1 MAIKEFKGKYF
12 FLSNFY
18 TSPVPL
24 GGIIFPTGE
33 HAFQAAKCINS
44 DDVEKIAKAN
54 TPSAA
59 KALGRRVHMRP
70 DWEDVKYGVML
81 EVVRAKFYADYG
93 LAKGRPDEKEIVVV
107 HGAARGADRMA
118 KRFVDQAVSYFRTHG
133 TTIRQEPHPVTEAEW
148 ARFKGYAG
156 N

>member
-93 LAKGRPDEKEIVVV
+93 LAKRLLETGDEDLVEGNLWGDRTWGRVNGVGKNWLGEILMQVRSEVAKENW
-107 HGAARGADRMA
+107 
-118 KRFVDQAVSYFRTHG
+118 FV
-133 TTIRQEPHPVTEAEW
+133 
-148 ARFKGYAG
+148 
-156 N
+156 